1 MVGEAL
7 QFLAGSTTPVWGTR
21 NAQIAP
27 GKWRL
32 RERQPLS
39 FGSATSGL
47 SVCCNLITMEVF
59 AHFSGR
65 NYGFLQRREWQNPA
79 GLEVGKT

>member
-1 MVGEAL
+1 
-7 QFLAGSTTPVWGTR
+7 
-21 NAQIAP
+21 
-27 GKWRL
+27 
-32 RERQPLS
+32 
-39 FGSATSGL
+39 
-47 SVCCNLITMEVF
+47 MEVF